1 MIHVDYR
8 CLLDSEA
15 QDYLDKKRKWVQ
27 EEEENLENAEDL
39 FREWL
44 GQPAASQRP
53 GFGQYRGPARYENW
67 DQMNINDKELDIGQ
81 YAARRYVANELGPKG
96 PLGMP
101 VWRPAPNNDMIH
113 HGGPAVPYRSHV
125 ARLHTNRAT
134 QSPLASSPSLPSSP
148 DIAPQ
153 IPSVQD
159 VGIREHL
166 RLWQDLQD
174 GRFTAAPS
182 PATLGFPKPD
192 RTESAASQS
201 GEDELSVTHDSSD
214 PAMGRDLGVMSAPD
228 KDDEGEVDT
237 RHFLNPGDVI
247 GFRTKAEAMLA
258 IFIRNFD
265 TQSQFYSMQG
275 KWFHMGSRF
284 VSFRM
289 PNVFSQQDLDPI
301 IEHLPDKEVDA
312 KELETLQSMTID
324 VPQGIGAPLLEKLQA
339 LSNDS
344 AEVYREHAG
353 RLDRAHILLARQRKS
368 TEMTLP
374 EIAMVLLQKQNAS
387 ELTDV
392 MLWTVEKTL
401 DRNTTFRK
409 NRSFH
414 HRGYPL
420 WKIHPAAMMEGHEQ
434 VRVWVREYLEGVIAK
449 VTSLNGPSS
458 VSEHGEDSQSSNPI
472 PRFLGKARTL
482 VESSRAHRSVT
493 AHAGLGPMDAGA
505 MAGKS
510 PGSAE
515 GYAKTLASFDASETK
530 IIMYLMSWCVTWD
543 VISAGGTW
551 SLSSA
556 ILRATG
562 LYEGHALNERTGCL
576 FLQELGVLAPW
587 ENRFAYEV
595 KVLPALS
602 NESKI
607 ENAAT
612 IGAPFPASHTRL
624 EDSLEHLRKDWGNL
638 PVYCIDDASAQEID
652 DGISLERLPGDDSLI
667 WVHVHVANP
676 SAFIKPSG
684 AVARY
689 AAQLLQTIYLPD
701 KTYPLLHPK
710 LSQAHFSLAK
720 DRPVLTLSAKLTL
733 DGDIIETDITP
744 GWIRNVKRLTP
755 ARLSRELGEDEDT
768 SERQSRLLRVGRPM
782 SFTPAESAECD
793 LSPSESADLRTLQQ
807 LGAARRQKRTG
818 GESATRSFHGTVP
831 EPQVF
836 LEKGGIPRMF
846 NPYVGRQ
853 FFGDPSISWEAL
865 EVDMTGELRRNE
877 SRVAVAD
884 IMVLAGEI
892 ASRWCGER
900 NVPAIYRGTVRD
912 PAPNM
917 SPEAYKTNVIDQA
930 KQSKGYVPI
939 MLYRVYNRLLGQSTC
954 RSFPFPHAIL
964 GTQSYMKATSPLR
977 RYPDMLV
984 HWQIQAALLHEA
996 RHGKGSL
1003 LVGNNGNNGNSTSDN
1018 APSASHLPFSRADLD
1033 AMIPGLELRERAIT
1047 EIGKKSATHWI
1058 MQLLHRAFH
1067 FHEATLPP
1075 LFDVLVHHETGVL
1088 GVVFNAVGYTKQLS
1102 GINADVLENEVS
1114 RRAGG
1119 IRVGDWWQT
1128 RIEGVDTYA
1137 SRLRML
1143 PVRLT
1148 QRDAFGLT

>member
-1 MIHVDYR
+1 
-8 CLLDSEA
+8 
-15 QDYLDKKRKWVQ
+15 
-27 EEEENLENAEDL
+27 
-39 FREWL
+39 
-44 GQPAASQRP
+44 
-53 GFGQYRGPARYENW
+53 
-67 DQMNINDKELDIGQ
+67 
-81 YAARRYVANELGPKG
+81 
-96 PLGMP
+96 
-101 VWRPAPNNDMIH
+101 
-113 HGGPAVPYRSHV
+113 
-125 ARLHTNRAT
+125 
-134 QSPLASSPSLPSSP
+134 
-148 DIAPQ
+148 
-153 IPSVQD
+153 
-159 VGIREHL
+159 
-166 RLWQDLQD
+166 
-174 GRFTAAPS
+174 
-182 PATLGFPKPD
+182 
-192 RTESAASQS
+192 
-201 GEDELSVTHDSSD
+201 
-214 PAMGRDLGVMSAPD
+214 
-228 KDDEGEVDT
+228 
-237 RHFLNPGDVI
+237 
-247 GFRTKAEAMLA
+247 MLA
-258 IFIRNFD
+258 IFIRNFES
-265 TQSQFYSMQG
+265 QSQFYSMQG

-324 VPQGIGAPLLEKLQA
+324 VPRGIGAPLLEKLQA
-339 LSNDS
+339 LSNAS

-353 RLDRAHILLARQRKS
+353 RLDRAHTLLARQRKS

-392 MLWTVEKTL
+392 MLWTVEKML
-401 DRNTTFRK
+401 DRNTNFRK

-420 WKIHPAAMMEGHEQ
+420 WRIHPAAMMEGHEQ

-458 VSEHGEDSQSSNPI
+458 VSEHGKDSQSSNPI

-493 AHAGLGPMDAGA
+493 AHAGLGPMAAGA

-515 GYAKTLASFDASETK
+515 VYAKTLASFDASETR
-530 IIMYLMSWCVTWD
+530 IITYLMSWCVTWD
-543 VISAGGTW
+543 VISVGGTW

-602 NESKI
+602 KDSKI
-607 ENAAT
+607 ENPAT

-638 PVYCIDDASAQEID
+638 PVYCIDAASAQEID

-676 SAFIKPSG
+676 SAFIKPNG
-684 AVARY
+684 AVGRY

-733 DGDIIETDITP
+733 DGEIVETDITP

-755 ARLSRELGEDEDT
+755 ARLSRVLGEDEDT
-768 SERQSRLLRVGRPM
+768 SEKQSRLLRVGRRI
-782 SFTPAESAECD
+782 SSTSAESAECD

-807 LGAARRQKRTG
+807 LGAARRLKRTG
-818 GESATRSFHGTVP
+818 GESATRSFHGSVP
-831 EPQVF
+831 EPHVF
-836 LEKGGIPRMF
+836 LEKGGISRMF

-865 EVDMTGELRRNE
+865 EVDMTGELPRDE
-877 SRVAVAD
+877 SRLAVAD
-884 IMVLAGEI
+884 IMILAGEI
-892 ASRWCGER
+892 ASRWCSER

-912 PAPNM
+912 PAPSM
-917 SPEAYKTNVIDQA
+917 SPEAYKANVIDQA

-939 MLYRVYNRLLGQSTC
+939 MLYRVYNRLLGQSIC
-954 RSFPFPHAIL
+954 RSSPFPHAIL

-1003 LVGNNGNNGNSTSDN
+1003 LAGKNGNSDHS
-1018 APSASHLPFSRADLD
+1018 SASHLPFSRADLD
-1033 AMIPGLELRERAIT
+1033 AMIPGLEIRERAIT
-1047 EIGKKSATHWI
+1047 EIRNKSAVHWI

-1067 FHEATLPP
+1067 FDEATLPP
-1075 LFDVLVHHETGVL
+1075 RFDVLVHHETGVC
-1088 GVVFNAVGYTKQLS
+1088 GVVANAVGYTKQLS
-1102 GINADVLENEVS
+1102 GINADLLENEVS
-1114 RRAGG
+1114 KRAGG
-1119 IRVGDWWQT
+1119 IRVGDWWQA

-1137 SRLRML
+1137 TRLRML